1 MKTVVVFDT
10 EDEKGMQATFKI
22 VDHLAKEYLDKN
34 IAKQKCLAVGKIR
47 FIKILRDYG
56 KMVEAGESNNGIAD
70 VKDYTNK
77 VWESYV
83 DTKHSK

>member
-34 IAKQKCLAVGKIR
+34 IAKHILICNVGSMI
-47 FIKILRDYG
+47 ILQSSW
-56 KMVEAGESNNGIAD
+56 VVS
-70 VKDYTNK
+70 
-77 VWESYV
+77 
-83 DTKHSK
+83 